1 MGARA
6 IRILLLVAALAFA
19 APAAAQYYTW
29 GSDPAS
35 LRWHAIRTPDVR
47 IISPDTAS
55 ATALRTLRYIEAVRP
70 SIGYGFRHGPM
81 RIPFVLHP
89 MNFRSNGLV
98 MWLPKRVEFLTSP
111 AIDGYSMPWVKQ
123 LVAHE
128 YRHAVQYNN
137 LNRGVIRAASWL
149 LGQQGATIGLLF
161 MPVWAIEGDAVM
173 SETAMSSYGR
183 ALQPRFTIE
192 YRAMGDFAHRRRN
205 PDKWFCGSYRDK
217 VPDHYRLGYQLC
229 AYADTRYGENIWDKV
244 AWYSVR
250 NPYLLFTT
258 PVALRKF
265 YGTGVRRLFR
275 DTFDDLHR
283 FWSSLPRTQD
293 SARPLTPLPEG
304 NYTTYRWPLPLGDTT
319 VLALREDL
327 DRTARFVLLDPRTG
341 GERLLCRTGSLS
353 TRPDAGYGRVWWTE
367 YRRSL
372 LFEQRVD
379 SQLCY
384 LDLADGK
391 PRTEHGVR
399 AALYPT
405 VVAAATLA
413 WVEYAPDGRYAVVVR
428 DDAGER
434 RMPVPVGCELHGLTW
449 EERSQAL
456 YVLATDDSGMW
467 LGRMEET
474 GPVALTRG
482 AYVTL
487 SDLRAGQ
494 GKLWFGSIASGLDE
508 AHCFDP
514 ATGRETRVTE
524 SAYGSFAPAPGPQ
537 DLYVATCGPRGYAV
551 AVQPRDALQV
561 PVEPS
566 PLPRNRVN
574 PPRRRWDVVNLDT
587 VRFSPADSA
596 ALRRAHRVRRYP
608 KVPTL
613 VKFHSWM
620 PVSFD
625 PFALVEEHNVAVNIG
640 ATLVSQNL
648 LSNAEGFVSY
658 GWNRRDGSLV
668 RAALRYFGLGVRL
681 DAEGA
686 YGGQREV
693 YALAQVDPETGE
705 VQRQHLPAPG
715 RYYSLGAAASL
726 PLVFQRG
733 CRTRQLTLSASWNFS
748 NGMVAN
754 VGQLRVDKENGTIGN
769 IETIGFR
776 TGLHKLTFGAAFSD
790 AVRAAHRDFAPPWAW
805 QFAANY
811 ALNPTNGHFSDLVS
825 LYGRVYTPGFF
836 AHNSLTAAAT
846 YQTSIGGYKLPS
858 GQRFLSYK
866 SARLIPRGFDPS
878 DIRSNN
884 YLAVSVDYQFPLCYP
899 EGGIPSVL
907 YVKRI
912 RLNAGGDYAQFR
924 TDTGRGTTRL
934 WSWGGDLVFDINLFR
949 QPASAT
955 SSVKL
960 SVWKP
965 SGRSVWVG
973 AGFGLPF

>member
-205 PDKWFCGSYRDK
+205 PDKWFCGSYRDM

-726 PLVFQRG
+726 PHAAADALGLLELLQRNGGQRG
-733 CRTRQLTLSASWNFS
+733 PAPRGQGERHDRQHRDDRIPHGTAQAHLRRGLLRCGARRTPRLRAALGLAVRGELCAQPHQRPLQRPGVALRTRLHPGVLRPQLAHGGRDLPDLDRRLQAPL
-748 NGMVAN
+748 GPALPELQ
-754 VGQLRVDKENGTIGN
+754 VG
-769 IETIGFR
+769 
-776 TGLHKLTFGAAFSD
+776 
-790 AVRAAHRDFAPPWAW
+790 
-805 QFAANY
+805 
-811 ALNPTNGHFSDLVS
+811 
-825 LYGRVYTPGFF
+825 
-836 AHNSLTAAAT
+836 AT
-846 YQTSIGGYKLPS
+846 HP
-858 GQRFLSYK
+858 
-866 SARLIPRGFDPS
+866 ARLRPVG
-878 DIRSNN
+878 
-884 YLAVSVDYQFPLCYP
+884 YP
-899 EGGIPSVL
+899 E
-907 YVKRI
+907 
-912 RLNAGGDYAQFR
+912 Q
-924 TDTGRGTTRL
+924 
-934 WSWGGDLVFDINLFR
+934 
-949 QPASAT
+949 
-955 SSVKL
+955 
-960 SVWKP
+960 
-965 SGRSVWVG
+965 
-973 AGFGLPF
+973 